1 MMEVPADETIYRS
14 MQSATG
20 YQTSYDKITDI
31 SIYDVIYIQ
40 VIGVQ
45 KEGGDLV
52 LASTSISN
60 PLFTDSGIQQQ
71 MEELENQISTYSS
84 ENASLRSEVE
94 ALQGQ
99 LNTVREEQ
107 SKITSGTGSETG
119 ASGTGASGTA
129 SETQAASG
137 ATGAQAAPVEGT
149 PQQ

>member
-1 MMEVPADETIYRS
+1 

-107 SKITSGTGSETG
+107 SRITSGTGSETG
-119 ASGTGASGTA
+119 ASVTGASGTGA
-129 SETQAASG
+129 SESGASGTTGTQAAP
-137 ATGAQAAPVEGT
+137 TEGT
-149 PQQ
+149 TQQ